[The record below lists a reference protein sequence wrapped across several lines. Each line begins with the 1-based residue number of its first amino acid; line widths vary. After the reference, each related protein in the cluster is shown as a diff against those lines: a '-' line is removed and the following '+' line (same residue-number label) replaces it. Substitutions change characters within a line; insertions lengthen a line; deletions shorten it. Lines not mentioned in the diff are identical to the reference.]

1 MIKVISKNIL
11 FIISYLTLCYAFGYD
26 EILSMNPSGDHI
38 WRPSDGLSMAYTY
51 YSEGNDFLEPKIL
64 NQPGNDGRA
73 VGEFPIL
80 YFGVAQLYKVFGQSD
95 SIYRLTCWIIGFLGY
110 FALFKTIEGVLGDF
124 KWGIIISLLTFT
136 SPILI
141 FYGISFLP
149 DPISLS
155 FVFISYF
162 FLHRYSKRKKLVY
175 YTLGMLFMT
184 LAALIKI
191 TSLLSFI
198 AIFTGIAIEHIS
210 NKKAVKLNWRLI
222 SITTIAILPI
232 VAWIFFS
239 KNYNLLNET
248 SYFFLRIAPIWE
260 LSYDEFWITVDH
272 ISNWTREYFYPTGRH
287 LTYIIATLIVL
298 PIFKKSL
305 GKSIYYGYL
314 FSVIGFIIFMILFF
328 QQFKNHDYY
337 IIPLLFVIPFTFT
350 IFLLKFSFFINKSNA
365 TKYTSQLVLTLL
377 LIASAVYAT
386 NRTEKRFNKQTD
398 WVYEELYNF
407 EHPIENFGIEQTD
420 LVIIPADPSPNINLY
435 AIKMKGW
442 TKYNVGES
450 VLKIDDAIAKGAKW
464 MILPNRNTLQTGY
477 LENI

>member
-1 MIKVISKNIL
+1 
-11 FIISYLTLCYAFGYD
+11 
-26 EILSMNPSGDHI
+26 
-38 WRPSDGLSMAYTY
+38 
-51 YSEGNDFLEPKIL
+51 
-64 NQPGNDGRA
+64 
-73 VGEFPIL
+73 
-80 YFGVAQLYKVFGQSD
+80 
-95 SIYRLTCWIIGFLGY
+95 
-110 FALFKTIEGVLGDF
+110 
-124 KWGIIISLLTFT
+124 
-136 SPILI
+136 
-141 FYGISFLP
+141 
-149 DPISLS
+149 
-155 FVFISYF
+155 
-162 FLHRYSKRKKLVY
+162 
-175 YTLGMLFMT
+175 MT

-350 IFLLKFSFFINKSNA
+350 IFLLKFSFIINKSNA

-420 LVIIPADPSPNINLY
+420 LVITPADPSPNINLY

-477 LENI
+477 LEKYLKNPVFEKNGILFYDLQPNPRN